1 MHVHT
6 STQTR
11 ARSLRRLRGQQG
23 DVMSILQSA
32 HDQEIKRL
40 AGKIA
45 GLEQQLA
52 QLEDQVGVHGRL
64 GTHT

>member
-1 MHVHT
+1 
-6 STQTR
+6 
-11 ARSLRRLRGQQG
+11 LRGQQG
-23 DVMSILQSA
+23 DVMSSLQSA

-52 QLEDQVGVHGRL
+52 QLEDQVGVHGWL